1 MGGLFAV
8 GFEAA
13 GFGVEVPALEVAAEP
28 LGILRTFLH
37 FGHLPDFPAISSGTD
52 RDCPH
57 WQVTRI
63 GIRIAFGK

>member
-1 MGGLFAV
+1 MGPEVA
-8 GFEAA
+8 GFEA
-13 GFGVEVPALEVAAEP
+13 EVPALGVAPEP
-28 LGILRTFLH
+28 AGILRTFLH